1 LLTLCAALPQAGMA
15 SSWIECR
22 FEVEIVAFDGQR
34 FELEAGS
41 FRGADGGVTPSEA
54 ECRQLLP
61 VSGALATEVA
71 DGAEHLARGRTLQAI
86 WSSYSGMG
94 PQGLVE
100 DRRWRFAP
108 PQER

>member
-1 LLTLCAALPQAGMA
+1 MLALCAALPQAGIA
-15 SSWIECR
+15 SSWLECR
-22 FEVEIVAFDGQR
+22 FEVEIVAFDGQHFALR
-34 FELEAGS
+34 AGS
-41 FRGADGGVTPSEA
+41 FHGADGSVMPSEA
-54 ECRQLLP
+54 ECRRALP
-61 VSGALATEVA
+61 ESGVLATEVA
-71 DGAEHLARGRTLQAI
+71 AGAEHLAKGRTLQAI